1 MKART
6 SEQPAVEDQRGTAL
20 LIIDVQRGLFVK
32 STPIYKADALL
43 KNIGA
48 LVDRAHRAGAP
59 VFYVQHSDKRAL
71 VKGSDDWQL
80 HPNLHPLDTDCIVHK
95 LHGNAFEATTL
106 GQELSAKNIG
116 SVVIAGLVTHGCVR
130 ATCLGAKELGYR
142 VILAQDG
149 HSSYSQQAAKLI
161 EEWNQT
167 LSEKM
172 IELKSTHEIRF
183 HSERGN

>member
-1 MKART
+1 MKTRT
-6 SEQPAVEDQRGTAL
+6 NKQPAVGDQKKMAL
-20 LIIDVQRGLFVK
+20 LIIDVQRGLFNK
-32 STPIYKADALL
+32 STPIFKAGELL

-80 HPNLHPLDTDCIVHK
+80 HPDLHPLDTDCIVHK
-95 LHGNAFEATTL
+95 QHGNAFEATNL
-106 GQELSAKNIG
+106 GQELKAKNIG
-116 SVVIAGLVTHGCVR
+116 SVVVTGLVTHGCVR

-149 HSSYSQQAAKLI
+149 HSSFSKRAAKLI
-161 EEWNQT
+161 EEWNQK

-172 IELKSTHEIRF
+172 IELKSTHEIKF
-183 HSERGN
+183 HSEGGN

>member
-6 SEQPAVEDQRGTAL
+6 SKQPAVEDQKEMAL
-20 LIIDVQRGLFVK
+20 LIIDVQQGLFAK
-32 STPIYKADALL
+32 STPFYKADALL
-43 KNIGA
+43 KNVGT

-80 HPNLHPLDTDCIVHK
+80 HPDLHPLDMDHIVHK
-95 LHGNAFEATTL
+95 QHGNAFEDTTL
-106 GQELSAKNIG
+106 GQELKARNIG
-116 SVVIAGLVTHGCVR
+116 SLVVPGLVTHGCVK

-149 HSSYSQQAAKLI
+149 HSNFSKQAAKLV
-161 EEWNQT
+161 EEWNQK
-167 LSEKM
+167 LSKEK
-172 IELKSTHEIRF
+172 IELRSTREIEF
-183 HSERGN
+183 A

>member
-6 SEQPAVEDQRGTAL
+6 SQQLAVEDQKKMAL
-20 LIIDVQRGLFVK
+20 LIIDVQQGLFSK
-32 STPIYKADALL
+32 STPIYKADEFL
-43 KNIGA
+43 KNIRR

-80 HPNLHPLDTDCIVHK
+80 HPDLHPLDTDHIVHK
-95 LHGNAFEATTL
+95 QHGNAFEDTNL
-106 GQELSAKNIG
+106 GQELKARSIG
-116 SVVIAGLVTHGCVR
+116 CLVVTGLVTHGCVR

-142 VILAQDG
+142 VILAEDG
-149 HSSYSQQAAKLI
+149 HSNFSKQAAKLI
-161 EEWNQT
+161 KEWNQK

-172 IELKSTHEIRF
+172 IELKSTHEIKF
-183 HSERGN
+183 HSEGGN

>member
-6 SEQPAVEDQRGTAL
+6 SKQPAVEDRKEMAL
-20 LIIDVQRGLFVK
+20 LIIDVQRGLFEK
-32 STPIYKADALL
+32 STPIYKADELL
-43 KNIGA
+43 KNIGI

-71 VKGSDDWQL
+71 VKGSDEWQL
-80 HPNLHPLDTDCIVHK
+80 HPDLHPLDTDHIVHK
-95 LHGNAFEATTL
+95 QHGNAFEDTDL
-106 GQELSAKNIG
+106 GQELKARNIG
-116 SVVIAGLVTHGCVR
+116 SLVVTGLVTHGCVK

-149 HSSYSQQAAKLI
+149 HSSFSQQAAKLI
-161 EEWNQT
+161 EEWNRK

-172 IELKSTHEIRF
+172 IELKSTHEIKF
-183 HSERGN
+183 HSEGGN

>member
-6 SEQPAVEDQRGTAL
+6 SKQPAVEDQKEMAL
-20 LIIDVQRGLFVK
+20 LIIDVQRGLFER

-48 LVDRAHRAGAP
+48 LVDGAHRAGAP

-71 VKGSDDWQL
+71 VKGSDEWQL
-80 HPNLHPLDTDCIVHK
+80 HPDLHPLDTDHIVHK
-95 LHGNAFEATTL
+95 LHGNAFEDTNL
-106 GQELSAKNIG
+106 GRELRARNIG
-116 SVVIAGLVTHGCVR
+116 SLVVAGLVTHGCVR

-149 HSSYSQQAAKLI
+149 HSNFSKQAAKLV
-161 EEWNQT
+161 EEWNQK

-172 IELKSTHEIRF
+172 IELKSTREIDF
-183 HSERGN
+183 KL

>member
-32 STPIYKADALL
+32 STPIYKADELL
-43 KNIGA
+43 KNIGT

-80 HPNLHPLDTDCIVHK
+80 HPDLHPLDTDHIVHK
-95 LHGNAFEATTL
+95 QHGNAFEDTHL
-106 GQELSAKNIG
+106 GQELKARNIG
-116 SVVIAGLVTHGCVR
+116 SLVVTGLVTHGCVK

-149 HSSYSQQAAKLI
+149 HSNFSKQAAKLV
-161 EEWNQT
+161 EEWNQK
-167 LSEKM
+167 LSKAK
-172 IELKSTHEIRF
+172 IELRPTREIKF
-183 HSERGN
+183 I

>member
-6 SEQPAVEDQRGTAL
+6 SKQPAVEDQKKMAL
-20 LIIDVQRGLFVK
+20 LIIDVQQGLFGK
-32 STPIYKADALL
+32 STPIYKADELL
-43 KNIGA
+43 KNIHR

-80 HPNLHPLDTDCIVHK
+80 HPDLHPLDTDHIIHK
-95 LHGNAFEATTL
+95 QHGNAFEATNL
-106 GQELSAKNIG
+106 GQELKAKNIG
-116 SVVIAGLVTHGCVR
+116 SVVVTGLVTHGCVR

-142 VILAQDG
+142 VILARDG
-149 HSSYSQQAAKLI
+149 HSSFSKQAAKLI
-161 EEWNQT
+161 EEWNRK

-172 IELKSTHEIRF
+172 IELKSTCEIKF
-183 HSERGN
+183 QF